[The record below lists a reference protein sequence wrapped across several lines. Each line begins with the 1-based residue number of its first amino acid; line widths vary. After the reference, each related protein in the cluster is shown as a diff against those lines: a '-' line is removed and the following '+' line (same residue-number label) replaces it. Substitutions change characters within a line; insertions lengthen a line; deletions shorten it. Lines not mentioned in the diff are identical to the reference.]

1 MIKFLRHIT
10 HTPSKNMVWMIGNF
24 DGVHIGHQML
34 IRHAQDIA
42 QETSSSI
49 GLLTFEP
56 HPRKIFKPSDP
67 CFRIQQFSEK
77 LLSLSHYGVDYCYA
91 YKFDKLFSQMTAED
105 FCKIILHE
113 HLSPKAIIVGHD
125 FCFGKGRIG
134 NTDMLMTA
142 GKKYGFSVHIISEQ
156 LTGTGTRFSSAQLRH
171 FIRHGEIDHISSFL
185 GRSYILSGRVRSGR
199 KLARIL
205 GFPTAN
211 IAPADV
217 MYPAFGVYKVRVL
230 NLDGKD
236 YPAIANV
243 GIKPTLE
250 EDSAPMIEIHIPHFS
265 ADIYGKKLRIA
276 FEKFIRPE
284 KKFASLDSLKE
295 QIKKDIENMKVK

>member
-1 MIKFLRHIT
+1 MIKLLRHIT
-10 HTPSKNMVWMIGNF
+10 HIPEENMIWMIGNF
-24 DGVHIGHQML
+24 DGVHLGHQML
-34 IRHAQDIA
+34 IRHAHDIA
-42 QETSSSI
+42 KETSSI

-56 HPRKIFKPSDP
+56 HPRKIFKPSEP

-77 LLSLSHYGVDYCYA
+77 LLSLSEYGVDYCYA

-105 FCKIILHE
+105 FCKIILQE
-113 HLSPKAIIVGHD
+113 HLSPKALIVGHD
-125 FCFGKGRIG
+125 FRFGQGRVG
-134 NTDMLMTA
+134 NTDMLLEA

-156 LTGTGTRFSSAQLRH
+156 LTPTGTRFSSAELRN
-171 FIRHGEIDHISSFL
+171 FIRHGNIEYISNFL
-185 GRSYILSGRVRSGR
+185 GRPYILSGRVRSGR
-199 KLARIL
+199 HLARSL

-211 IAPADV
+211 LAPADV

-230 NLDGKD
+230 DLDGKD

-250 EDSAPMIEIHIPHFS
+250 EASSPVIEVHIPNFS

-276 FEKFIRPE
+276 FENFIRPE
-284 KKFASLDSLKE
+284 KKFASLEMLKA
-295 QIKKDIENMKVK
+295 QIKEDIERIEAK